1 MKPTLLYV
9 EEAENHFVRVLIE
22 RNDIQLILLRFCQN
36 MNFHEEHLKRTLG
49 IPTFVLD
56 KKAPVESECDR
67 FLEFLMAGGLKIDFF
82 FNDSEY
88 NQEYVQSFARRL
100 RLPGALLE
108 DQARIVRDKVLMKDF
123 IRSSGYECMDYM
135 PLMSR
140 KDVVCCAEKWGWPV
154 IIKWRRCVSSIEVYK
169 VSSEQ
174 ELDLLKLDYSSG
186 RYMAECFC
194 PHKIWCIDA
203 VVSRG
208 KVAECLYTW
217 LPYTNLAFAE
227 HKTRFVQLAFGKK
240 PDLWKFDPR
249 NMLSHIIDAL
259 GLVSGYLHLEAF
271 VTDKGKPIIC
281 EFAWRTP
288 GDHMLSN
295 FSVLFKRS
303 IPDFLID
310 AILEKPL
317 PSLKE
322 MNGCAG
328 DVFLP
333 ILDGKIINISTI
345 GWLRKQMNI
354 IDGEM
359 YYQSGDKVKTT
370 HKYTDCSGWVQ
381 IKAGGLKE
389 AMQMIDHIYEIFYIQ
404 MR

>member
-1 MKPTLLYV
+1 MKQTLLYV
-9 EEAENHFVRVLIE
+9 EEVENHFVRVLIE
-22 RNDIQLILLRFCQN
+22 RNDINLILLRFRQN
-36 MNFHEEHLKRTLG
+36 MNFHEEHLKKTAY

-56 KKAPVESECDR
+56 KKAPIESECDR
-67 FLEFLMAGGLKIDFF
+67 FLEFLTVKGLNVDYF

-88 NQEYVQSFARRL
+88 NQEYAQQFARYL

-108 DQARIVRDKVLMKDF
+108 EQACTVRDKVLMKEF
-123 IRSSGYECMDYM
+123 IRRIGYECMDYM
-135 PLMSR
+135 PLMNR
-140 KDVVCCAEKWGWPV
+140 KDAICCAEKWGWPI

-169 VSSEQ
+169 VNSEQ

-194 PHKIWCIDA
+194 SDKIWCIDA
-203 VVSRG
+203 IVSKG

-217 LPYTNLAFAE
+217 LPYTNLEFAE
-227 HKTRFVQLAFGKK
+227 NKKRFVQLAFGKR
-240 PDLWKFDPR
+240 PDSWKFNPR
-249 NMLSHIIDAL
+249 NLLSDIIDAL
-259 GLVSGYLHLEAF
+259 ELVGGYLHLEAF
-271 VTDKGKPIIC
+271 ITDKGEAIIC

-295 FSVLFKRS
+295 FSILFKKS
-303 IPDFLID
+303 IPDILID

-317 PSLKE
+317 SSLEKTD
-322 MNGCAG
+322 GCVG

-333 ILDGKIINISTI
+333 VFDGEIMNISTI
-345 GWLRKQMNI
+345 GWLGRQVNI

-359 YYQSGDKVKTT
+359 YYKTGDKVKTR
-370 HKYTDCSGWVQ
+370 HKYTDCSGWIQ
-381 IKAGGLKE
+381 IKAASSRE
-389 AMQMIDHIYEIFYIQ
+389 AMRMIDCIYEKFYIQ